1 MVTKFL
7 VPSLLAPLT
16 INEFL
21 VHDLFSFAEEVS
33 SFCPDHFMAS
43 LNVESLFTTIPLNEV
58 TGICIDDLLF
68 DTNPIH
74 NLDCNDIR
82 EQLTL
87 AAYELFFI
95 FDGIAMGSQLGP
107 ILVNARL
114 CHFEKQWL
122 SECAPEFY
130 PNVLKDMLIIFL

>member
-1 MVTKFL
+1 M
-7 VPSLLAPLT
+7 LAPLT
-16 INEFL
+16 IDEFL

-58 TGICIDDLLF
+58 TNICIDDLLC

-74 NLDCNDIR
+74 NLDCNDMR

-95 FDGIAMGSQLGP
+95 FDQVMYKLMV
-107 ILVNARL
+107 L
-114 CHFEKQWL
+114 QWV
-122 SECAPEFY
+122 
-130 PNVLKDMLIIFL
+130 PNWVRFL